1 MSNKNI
7 ELVHTESDILSIRLS
22 TNGFSFSIY
31 NPERKENLY
40 FQTVSV
46 NIQHSMAGTFRR
58 RTNGTAFLSESSQ
71 AK

>member
-31 NPERKENLY
+31 NPERKD
-40 FQTVSV
+40 
-46 NIQHSMAGTFRR
+46 
-58 RTNGTAFLSESSQ
+58 GTAFLSESSQ